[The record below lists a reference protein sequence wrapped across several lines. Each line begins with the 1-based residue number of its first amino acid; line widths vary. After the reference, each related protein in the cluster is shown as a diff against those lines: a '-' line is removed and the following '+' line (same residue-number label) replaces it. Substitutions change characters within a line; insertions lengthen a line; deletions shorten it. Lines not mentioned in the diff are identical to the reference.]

1 MFTHVMVGAHDLA
14 ASKKFYDAVLGA
26 IGLPAGQA
34 DPKGRIFYRTKT
46 GVFGI
51 TKPIDGQPATHAN
64 GGTIVRAPAPSRRGL
79 STTPASPS
87 GGKSI
92 EDPPGWREG
101 PSKFLSCLPS
111 GSIGQQDLRHAAASQ
126 ARNARLANGAS
137 NRRADNQSRVRFGPS
152 ATHSGY
158 LRNVRFSSIATVS
171 PYRGKRRNG
180 LIGDMAVG
188 T

>member
-1 MFTHVMVGAHDLA
+1 MVGAHDLA

-64 GGTIVRAPAPSRRGL
+64 GGTIGFAC
-79 STTPASPS
+79 ASPEQARAFHDAGVAN

-101 PSKFLSCLPS
+101 PSKFYLAYLRDPS
-111 GSIGQQDLRHAAASQ
+111 GNKICALHRGRMRGSRTAPPIAGPTINLGCGLGQTRHIQDVCAMSVFHR
-126 ARNARLANGAS
+126 
-137 NRRADNQSRVRFGPS
+137 
-152 ATHSGY
+152 
-158 LRNVRFSSIATVS
+158 
-171 PYRGKRRNG
+171 
-180 LIGDMAVG
+180 
-188 T
+188 